1 MAFITVVDK
10 SSGDIFAALGTNNTE
25 MTVKPTAGPSVRQSL
40 AALPGGVLFA
50 VPFDGWFENALGVDL
65 LVIVL
70 GCPH

>member
-1 MAFITVVDK
+1 
-10 SSGDIFAALGTNNTE
+10 
-25 MTVKPTAGPSVRQSL
+25 MTVKPSAGRHRPSVRRSL
-40 AALPGGVLFA
+40 AALSGGVLFA